1 MKKWLFFLFTCCL
14 AGTLTAQSGLIQLG
28 NPSFEDVPG
37 PGRPPLGWYFCGP
50 LNETPPDVQPVPT
63 MNVHLPA
70 RHGKTYAGLVTR
82 DNATQEALG
91 QALSSP
97 ILAGHCYLLR
107 INAARSA
114 TFSSYSR
121 LTELPA
127 DFSQPVRLQLW
138 GGKGHCQMQEL
149 LAETLPVQDTVWKV
163 YELNF
168 SPQEGYDQLFIK
180 VAYAK
185 EGEVYNGH
193 VLIDHLSPI
202 VEMKCIERTF
212 LRWENKNDEVLST
225 GSDDQLADLI
235 EEELPKVRWVNNGFT
250 LEQQLLP
257 PAANNHNWT
266 FGNPGI
272 YQIAQLLKD
281 HPDAL
286 LTVAVGPRK
295 DPLLQ
300 HHIRLIAAEF
310 MAAGL
315 SAKQCLIRPLK
326 KRDMKRNN
334 WLKTAI
340 GGQDILWGVD
350 Y

>member
-1 MKKWLFFLFTCCL
+1 
-14 AGTLTAQSGLIQLG
+14 
-28 NPSFEDVPG
+28 
-37 PGRPPLGWYFCGP
+37 
-50 LNETPPDVQPVPT
+50 
-63 MNVHLPA
+63 
-70 RHGKTYAGLVTR
+70 
-82 DNATQEALG
+82 
-91 QALSSP
+91 
-97 ILAGHCYLLR
+97 
-107 INAARSA
+107 
-114 TFSSYSR
+114 
-121 LTELPA
+121 
-127 DFSQPVRLQLW
+127 
-138 GGKGHCQMQEL
+138 
-149 LAETLPVQDTVWKV
+149 
-163 YELNF
+163 
-168 SPQEGYDQLFIK
+168 
-180 VAYAK
+180 
-185 EGEVYNGH
+185 
-193 VLIDHLSPI
+193 
-202 VEMKCIERTF
+202 MKCIERTF